1 MTDEKDQKHWLA
13 RPPEKKHW
21 LVRPENIR
29 LMWWIFLGVLAATVL
44 VQAVVPVHDY
54 FGIDGLFGF
63 QAAYGFLSCV
73 AMVLVA
79 KVLGWWLKRP
89 EDYYP
94 HESLF
99 LWTAT
104 PDDPERPKYEK
115 IDA

>member
-1 MTDEKDQKHWLA
+1 MSAPDPGARSHWLS
-13 RPPEKKHW
+13 RPRSVRW
-21 LVRPENIR
+21 LRR
-29 LMWWIFLGVLAATVL
+29 AGALLLAGTLLAQIWVH
-44 VQAVVPVHDY
+44 VHDY

-89 EDYYP
+89 EEYYP

-104 PDDPERPKYEK
+104 PEDPERPKYEK